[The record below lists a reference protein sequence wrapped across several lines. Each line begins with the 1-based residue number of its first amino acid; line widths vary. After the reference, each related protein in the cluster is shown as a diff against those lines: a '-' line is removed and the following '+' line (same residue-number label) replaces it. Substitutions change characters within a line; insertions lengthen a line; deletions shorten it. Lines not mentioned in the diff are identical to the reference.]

1 MCSRACKKVIF
12 ILDNPQLEYTVLNP
26 NGPFVRLN
34 PFNKLRSGETQ
45 TLVLSFS
52 PRENVLVSAAPRLE
66 WAMLLPWDHCHISGP
81 WRDQGDGGGDTTVLR
96 PR

>member
-1 MCSRACKKVIF
+1 M
-12 ILDNPQLEYTVLNP
+12 LNP

-52 PRENVLVSAAPRLE
+52 PHENILVSAAPMHE
-66 WAMLLPWDHCHISGP
+66 WERLLPWDLQQHFS
-81 WRDQGDGGGDTTVLR
+81 TMV
-96 PR
+96 